1 MEANQYPIT
10 FVDYS
15 IMVPSP
21 GVIMFDEEMNP
32 DQLCVK
38 DGDIFK
44 VVITDG
50 RIRFV
55 GVNRKKD

>member
-1 MEANQYPIT
+1 METNQYPIT
-10 FVDYS
+10 FVDYN

-21 GVIMFDEEMNP
+21 GVIMLDEEMKP

-38 DGDIFK
+38 DGDTFK

-55 GVNRKKD
+55 GVSRKPQ

>member
-1 MEANQYPIT
+1 MEHNQYPIT

-15 IMVPSP
+15 IVVPMP
-21 GVIMFDEEMNP
+21 GIILMDSELKP

-38 DGDIFK
+38 NGDTFE
-44 VVITDG
+44 VVIADG

-55 GVNRKKD
+55 GKDRKKD